1 MKALYALAAACVFA
15 ASAAAPAFAAASTD
29 LGIAASTGDT
39 GRLKSLIAAGQ
50 NINLRDGEGYTPI
63 MWAALN
69 GQVNAV
75 STLVTLGANLNHQ
88 DREGYTAL
96 MWATQNKHVTIVRQL
111 LNAGASVNL
120 RDNHGYTALH
130 WAAQDGQLH
139 MAQMLLQRGADPN
152 ARDVEG
158 YTPLMWAAQQGH
170 GPLVYEL
177 LAHGANR
184 GFRDRRGYTAYDLAN
199 AYYHPEIRKMIKN
212 FKWAAAPAPY
222 AYREGSPYRQPIPYR
237 EPYRYDAPTVVSA
250 PGEFRVAADYRVP
263 ADYRP
268 PAAYSGYA
276 PVAVVHPHRYHRH
289 AISVPAANVPVR
301 SGVKPK
307 LVAVVNTPEAPYYAG
322 TYNRGYNYAPATVK
336 SAWWGSS
343 LEARL
348 AKFDID
354 RNRVIDGRDW
364 RNLTMTTSRIAIA
377 QMLHDNRCGKRRC
390 PTHHVNQIMNK
401 LDWVYND
408 AKRWELTVNQAW
420 DLPSYHFER
429 IRW

>member
-39 GRLKSLIAAGQ
+39 GRLKQLLAAGQ
-50 NINLRDGEGYTPI
+50 NINGRDGEGYTPV

-75 STLVTLGANLNHQ
+75 STLVTLGANLNVQ

-96 MWATQNKHVTIVRQL
+96 MWATQNKHTTIVRQL

-120 RDNHGYTALH
+120 RDHHGYTALH

-139 MAQMLLQRGADPN
+139 IAQMLLQRGADPN
-152 ARDVEG
+152 ARDIEG
-158 YTPLMWAAQQGH
+158 YTPLMWASQQGH

-177 LAHGANR
+177 LAHGANK
-184 GFRDRRGYTAYDLAN
+184 GFRDRRGYTAHDLAN
-199 AYYHPEIRKMIKN
+199 AYYHPEIRKMIAKH
-212 FKWAAAPAPY
+212 KWAAAPAP
-222 AYREGSPYRQPIPYR
+222 APYRG
-237 EPYRYDAPTVVSA
+237 VV
-250 PGEFRVAADYRVP
+250 
-263 ADYRP
+263 
-268 PAAYSGYA
+268 PAAYRDYA
-276 PVAVVHPHRYHRH
+276 PVAVVHPHRLHAPH
-289 AISVPAANVPVR
+289 AIVVPSSQVPVR

-307 LVAVVNTPEAPYYAG
+307 LVAVVNTPDSPYWGNGAKY
-322 TYNRGYNYAPATVK
+322 TPASVK
-336 SAWWGSS
+336 SAWYGTS

-348 AKFDID
+348 AKYDVD
-354 RNRVIDGRDW
+354 RNRTIDGRDW
-364 RNLTMTTSRIAIA
+364 RNLTMTTSKIALA
-377 QMLHDNRCGKRRC
+377 QMLHDNRCGKRAC

-401 LDWVYND
+401 LDWVYTEG
-408 AKRWELTVNQAW
+408 KRQELTLNQAW
-420 DLPSYHFER
+420 DLPSHHFQQ